1 MKTNFTLEDNLGD
14 NIIDSRDIIARYEE
28 LKDELD
34 SLECA
39 VEESQMELDMFTKN
53 NSETDDG
60 YDEELEGYVDAVE
73 EAKSSVCSFNTFE
86 GEELKILEGVIE
98 DGESS
103 PDWRYGETLIHDNY
117 FTDYTEELINDCFEM
132 PKEINSGNWPY
143 RHMTIDYE
151 SAAKEMKQDYYTIE
165 IRDETYWIRA

>member
-1 MKTNFTLEDNLGD
+1 MKKNFTLEDNLGD
-14 NIIDSRDIIARYEE
+14 NIIAPCDIIARYEE

-34 SLECA
+34 SLESA
-39 VEESQMELDMFTKN
+39 VEEAQTELDTFIKN
-53 NSETDDG
+53 NSETDDD
-60 YDEELEGYVDAVE
+60 YDEELEEYMDAVE
-73 EAKSSVCSFNTFE
+73 EAKSSLCSFNTVE

-103 PDWRYGETLIHDNY
+103 HNWRYEILIRDDY
-117 FTDYTEELINDCFEM
+117 FTDYTEDLINDCFEM

-151 SAAKEMKQDYYTIE
+151 AAAEEMKQDYLNIK
-165 IRDETYWIRA
+165 IGDETYWIRA